1 MGWAA
6 VDTLVGLTKE
16 NVDAAHIV
24 ENNWEATAIDAPVAN
39 AMLNIDAN
47 LVGFVW

>member
-16 NVDAAHIV
+16 NVDAAH
-24 ENNWEATAIDAPVAN
+24 WETTAVDAPVTN
-39 AMLNIDAN
+39 AMLNVDAD
-47 LVGFVW
+47 LVGLA